1 MKKCAVLIGIIIFLG
16 MMIGCSENNEAFN
29 DENIIFEVESNTIE
43 LTNQS
48 GFDLDN
54 LSLKIS
60 YLLDEE
66 KSNNSNAKREVVKF
80 IEETKIKSN
89 ETKEISIPHN
99 LKEGIEVVDLEIDFK
114 GNVIEGN
121 EKVPFNIVGSLSALV
136 SNP

>member
-1 MKKCAVLIGIIIFLG
+1 MKKYAVLMGIIFSLG
-16 MMIGCSENNEAFN
+16 VMVGCSEEKEAFN
-29 DENIIFEVESNTIE
+29 DENIIFIVESDTIE

-60 YLLDEE
+60 YPLNDE
-66 KSNNSNAKREVVKF
+66 KLKNSNAEREVLKF

-89 ETKEISIPHN
+89 DTKEISIPHN

-121 EKVPFNIVGSLSALV
+121 EKVPFNIGGSLSALV